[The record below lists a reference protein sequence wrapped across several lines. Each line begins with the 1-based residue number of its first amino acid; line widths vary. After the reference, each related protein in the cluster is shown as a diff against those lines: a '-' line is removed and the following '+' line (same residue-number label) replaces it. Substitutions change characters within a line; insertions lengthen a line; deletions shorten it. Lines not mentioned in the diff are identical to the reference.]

1 MTAEEYCEIKN
12 DMLKNVP
19 KEFRA
24 VLESMAFEQS
34 HAYGYSDAL
43 VILKGLVIDLGNVIN
58 NFGERKYKEGYN
70 DGIKKTLDKVKKIV

>member
-1 MTAEEYCEIKN
+1 MTAEEYCETKN

-24 VLESMAFEQS
+24 VLDSMAYEQD
-34 HAYGYSDAL
+34 HAYGRGEVL
-43 VILKGLVIDLGNVIN
+43 VILEGLVMDLSNVIN

-70 DGIKKTLDKVKKIV
+70 DGIKKTIDKVKKVV